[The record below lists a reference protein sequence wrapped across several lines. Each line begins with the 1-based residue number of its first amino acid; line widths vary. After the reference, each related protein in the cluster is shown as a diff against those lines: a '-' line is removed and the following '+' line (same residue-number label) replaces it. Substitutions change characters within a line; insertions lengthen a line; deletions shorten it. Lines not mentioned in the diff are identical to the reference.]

1 MDDDKQQN
9 ESLDN
14 ADLKSVDSTSSA
26 PSKEDFFVAD
36 IPEPFSESP
45 GESIGNSIDEL
56 ESLIAESN
64 LQADLTPKLQP
75 KIPVLTDIIEAAE
88 ARKYALAETIKES
101 VNIPADKNEDL
112 PIVSLSKLVESVD
125 KKLSND
131 LDDLVDKLKDT
142 IKDSIMVE
150 LKEQLQKDAAQ
161 TQSPPTAID
170 SPDKPSE

>member
-36 IPEPFSESP
+36 ISESP